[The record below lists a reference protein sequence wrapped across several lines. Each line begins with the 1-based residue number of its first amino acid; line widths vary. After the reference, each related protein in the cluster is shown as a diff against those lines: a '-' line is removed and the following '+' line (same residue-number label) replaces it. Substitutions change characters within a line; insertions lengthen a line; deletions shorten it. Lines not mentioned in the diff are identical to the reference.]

1 MMFTL
6 LKTSGLAERVRLK
19 GICSALFYE
28 PIFPNLHVINR
39 ETRFSIKDALTMNN
53 DIWELSK

>member
-19 GICSALFYE
+19 GICRALLYE
-28 PIFPNLHVINR
+28 SILPNLHVINR

-53 DIWELSK
+53 DILELSK